1 MLSSFQNPSPDLE
14 VCVGR
19 CCDRHGFN
27 FGNAKKLMGI
37 GIPRNRIFR
46 PDLSCSLAI
55 RVADSDKIA
64 FGILAEDSY
73 LILAPESGSYDAGA
87 DTFQVLELPLPIE
100 V

>member
-1 MLSSFQNPSPDLE
+1 M
-14 VCVGR
+14 GR
-19 CCDRHGFN
+19 CCDRHGLY
-27 FGNAKKLMGI
+27 FGNAKKLTCVS
-37 GIPRNRIFR
+37 IPGDRIFR
-46 PDLSCSLAI
+46 ANLSCSLAI
-55 RVADSDKIA
+55 RVANSEKIA

>member
-1 MLSSFQNPSPDLE
+1 
-14 VCVGR
+14 
-19 CCDRHGFN
+19 
-27 FGNAKKLMGI
+27 MGVS
-37 GIPRNRIFR
+37 IPRNRIFR
-46 PDLSCSLAI
+46 PDLFCSLVI

-64 FGILAEDSY
+64 FGILAEDSH

>member
-1 MLSSFQNPSPDLE
+1 M
-14 VCVGR
+14 GR
-19 CCDRHGFN
+19 CRDSHGFYL
-27 FGNAKKLMGI
+27 GNAKKLMCI
-37 GIPRNRIFR
+37 SEPRYRIFR
-46 PDLSCSLAI
+46 PDLFCSLAI
-55 RVADSDKIA
+55 RVANSDKIA

>member
-1 MLSSFQNPSPDLE
+1 M
-14 VCVGR
+14 GR

-27 FGNAKKLMGI
+27 FGNAKKLSSVS
-37 GIPRNRIFR
+37 IPRNRIFR
-46 PDLSCSLAI
+46 ANLFCSLAI

-73 LILAPESGSYDAGA
+73 LILAPESGPYDAGA

>member
-1 MLSSFQNPSPDLE
+1 M
-14 VCVGR
+14 GR
-19 CCDRHGFN
+19 CCDRHGFY
-27 FGNAKKLMGI
+27 FGNAKKLMCI
-37 GIPRNRIFR
+37 SIPRNRIFR
-46 PDLSCSLAI
+46 PDLFCSLAI